1 MNPLKQKQAFPNYP
15 QPGPA
20 FPYTVDFILQGK
32 AERYVYHT
40 VVAAA
45 CSMAG
50 LIRNGA
56 TAVTLTDHH
65 GGTPRVLDEYENYG
79 K

>member
-1 MNPLKQKQAFPNYP
+1 MNPLKQKQAFRNYP

-20 FPYTVDFILQGK
+20 FPYTVDFILRGVP
-32 AERYVYHT
+32 ERYVYHT
-40 VVAAA
+40 LGAAA

-56 TAVTLTDHH
+56 TAVTLTAHH
-65 GGTPRVLDEYENYG
+65 GGTARVLDEYENYG